1 MDVTE
6 NKTEATA
13 QRKDKKKQSNKDVS
27 NKSLDVSAKV
37 STTLVWTWQLN
48 VTGSYFKWAFF
59 V

>member
-6 NKTEATA
+6 TETEATV
-13 QRKDKKKQSNKDVS
+13 QKKDKKKQSNKDVS
-27 NKSLDVSAKV
+27 NKSLDVNTKV
-37 STTLVWTWQLN
+37 STTLVLTWQLS